1 MNTPITQLLLAWSD
15 GNKEALDQL
24 IPLVEHELHRLAARQ
39 MRREKPGHT
48 IQTTALVHEAYF
60 KLIDQKNVRWQNRA
74 HFFAIAA
81 RLMRR
86 ILLDHAK
93 SRGRDKRGGG
103 TQRVTL
109 DAELLPHKERGTDL
123 IALDQALQE
132 LAEYDPRKSRIVE
145 MKFFGGLSN
154 EEIAEVEQV
163 STSTVEKEWR
173 KARAWLLQAITE

>member
-15 GNKEALDQL
+15 GNQEALDRL
-24 IPLVEHELHRLAARQ
+24 IPLVEQELHRLAARQ

-48 IQTTALVHEAYF
+48 LQTTALVHEAYF

-81 RLMRR
+81 QLMRR

-93 SRGRDKRGGG
+93 SQARAKRGGG
-103 TQRVTL
+103 VQKVTL
-109 DAELLPHKERGTDL
+109 DVEMLPLKERRADL
-123 IALDQALQE
+123 IELDEALQQ
-132 LAEYDPRKSRIVE
+132 LADYDARKSRIVE

-173 KARAWLLQAITE
+173 KARLWLLDEMQE